1 MCDAAAPRTLVSDVL
16 DGAGVNVNMGAMLSS
31 TVMDWTD
38 AVVRVFGEG
47 DGAVTAVS
55 SLSRE
60 SSSSSSSSSSSF
72 LLVYGSVVMQILV
85 LVVDLGVWCSRA
97 QHQRHPATLC

>member
-60 SSSSSSSSSSSF
+60 SSSSSSSSSSF

-85 LVVDLGVWCSRA
+85 LVVDLGV
-97 QHQRHPATLC
+97 